1 MVKNLTDVAQ
11 VTGGAVISGPGQ
23 WFKDLVLMQ
32 LWLGSQLWILSDP
45 WPRNSMCCGAAKNER
60 KRKKKHRLM

>member
-32 LWLGSQLWILSDP
+32 LWLIPSA
-45 WPRNSMCCGAAKNER
+45 GAAR
-60 KRKKKHRLM
+60 KRKMGRRNRHAFQSGKADGQHR